1 MVLFCYR
8 KFFKGRRLPAHPLE
22 IHYQSLAALRL
33 PLSIQCAHVVRQV
46 VAHTALARIANLKE
60 RAPIARVAPEI
71 PATHNSYNSYL
82 VLISSMI

>member
-22 IHYQSLAALRL
+22 SYYQSLAALRL

-46 VAHTALARIANLKE
+46 VTYAAVVAITIPLKWAIVARIA
-60 RAPIARVAPEI
+60 PVI
-71 PATHNSYNSYL
+71 PATHNALIYN
-82 VLISSMI
+82 IITKP

>member
-22 IHYQSLAALRL
+22 SYYQSLAALRL

-46 VAHTALARIANLKE
+46 VTSSAFARIAYLK
-60 RAPIARVAPEI
+60 
-71 PATHNSYNSYL
+71 
-82 VLISSMI
+82 